1 MNNKGFT
8 LIEIIAVVLILVM
21 LSMLAIINGVGK
33 SITNGHNEYCKSNA
47 DTLNSMAKEYF
58 NDRFT
63 LVPKEIGDK
72 AEVTARKLIEEKYI
86 DKLTDYDNKPCD
98 LDNSKVIVVK
108 TESKSYEYSYL
119 LSCGVCTD
127 KSKDNLTRKENIKP
141 DVEYTPDGGENNLD
155 KDINI
160 KINLIDNGVPIYNYK
175 YEIYKRESNT
185 EEVIGGV
192 TNYEKYKGNS
202 INIKLNTKGIYF
214 IKTYVI
220 NALGNKTEKTSKDYI
235 LNYNFNC
242 DNVSFTAE
250 YNEGYGYQT
259 LNENEWHKG
268 AYRFRFNVSGGITS
282 YDVYLQ
288 TDSDDENRYTKV
300 ISNATNNKELSFP
313 NTLSHTY
320 RIYMV
325 AYDENGNKCETKR
338 YTYKQDNIPPRC
350 EGSGGSSK
358 WTNQNVTIYGTAYD
372 DLGTN
377 YQNSGPLRN
386 TSRTI
391 TYETNDKYSPGTVY
405 DNAGNETYCDAD
417 QEVKIDKTKPVCETT
432 GGNTSWTNQSV
443 KVFGNCTDP
452 ESNRVSSGCLN
463 SQVEKE
469 ISEETDEFYS
479 PGRVYDNAGN
489 VSDECP
495 KKRVRIDKTNPKC
508 THSGDSKTW
517 TKNNRKIK
525 FGCTDE
531 HGCDSSYDGGSITFN
546 TNTKTSTIP
555 AYTIKDVAG
564 NTIECDAR
572 VANVY
577 VDKCTETDYT
587 TSWGPCSAECG
598 SGTKKGTRTY
608 TSTFGSFF
616 TCEVKDVSKSCTG
629 TNCPSPIPK
638 DTCNI
643 RGNTIISTVDWYCNV
658 HHHYNTTAY
667 RHYCTDGNGKIY
679 IADHKFICP
688 QSPYGP
694 SDGYTIL
701 DDSSGSLEGKNS
713 SNVTVVA
720 TPKN

>member
-1 MNNKGFT
+1 
-8 LIEIIAVVLILVM
+8 
-21 LSMLAIINGVGK
+21 
-33 SITNGHNEYCKSNA
+33 
-47 DTLNSMAKEYF
+47 MAKEYF

-108 TESKSYEYSYL
+108 TGTKSYEYSYL

-192 TNYEKYKGNS
+192 TNYKKYKGNS
-202 INIKLNTKGIYF
+202 INLKLNTKGTYF

-242 DNVSFTAE
+242 DNISLTAE

-372 DLGTN
+372 NLGTN

-417 QEVKIDKTKPVCETT
+417 QEVKIDKT
-432 GGNTSWTNQSV
+432 
-443 KVFGNCTDP
+443 
-452 ESNRVSSGCLN
+452 
-463 SQVEKE
+463 
-469 ISEETDEFYS
+469 
-479 PGRVYDNAGN
+479 
-489 VSDECP
+489 
-495 KKRVRIDKTNPKC
+495 NPKC

-531 HGCDSSYDGGSITFN
+531 HGCDSSYNGGSITFN